1 MSETDTL
8 ASAGTES
15 ATLIE
20 TDNPNETSQF
30 DPFED
35 TEEEEVIGGTED
47 EPEEAEP
54 EQSEEASGEEKAE
67 DPEAEEAK
75 APKEASDDVVVA
87 LADGSKVELAELK
100 KGYLRQA
107 DYSRKTAEL
116 TNTRKSVVEQAERM
130 QRVADAFVETLI
142 ARLPPKPDLA
152 MAQQD
157 INAYNLQLAYHN
169 EGMAE
174 IERMISLADQP
185 KTVAKQAA
193 EQDRGQFLQEQRRML
208 IEALPMAGTEKGWE
222 KLNTDVM
229 AVGRKVGLSDAEMAG
244 ISDHRMLVLGYYA
257 AKGMQAEEAS
267 KVAKQKVVSKPPV
280 ATAPARNA
288 RPVASQDYAKLI
300 RKASETGSLDDV
312 LAARL
317 ARVRSR

>member
-1 MSETDTL
+1 
-8 ASAGTES
+8 
-15 ATLIE
+15 
-20 TDNPNETSQF
+20 
-30 DPFED
+30 
-35 TEEEEVIGGTED
+35 
-47 EPEEAEP
+47 
-54 EQSEEASGEEKAE
+54 
-67 DPEAEEAK
+67 
-75 APKEASDDVVVA
+75 
-87 LADGSKVELAELK
+87 
-100 KGYLRQA
+100 
-107 DYSRKTAEL
+107 
-116 TNTRKSVVEQAERM
+116 
-130 QRVADAFVETLI
+130 
-142 ARLPPKPDLA
+142 
-152 MAQQD
+152 
-157 INAYNLQLAYHN
+157 
-169 EGMAE
+169 
-174 IERMISLADQP
+174 
-185 KTVAKQAA
+185 
-193 EQDRGQFLQEQRRML
+193 ML